1 VSEPVRVALQELL
14 SEVIGVSGAL
24 VASIDG
30 LLVAEATTGVE
41 VDVVAALSAA
51 TSSVG
56 VQFANVL
63 GLGAATGMVIQA
75 SKGCAAVY
83 PVGETA
89 MLVLYCVDSTHVA
102 RLHLAVRQAMPRIGE
117 AMGIPVS

>member
-14 SEVIGVSGAL
+14 SEVVGVSGAL

-30 LLVAEATTGVE
+30 LLVAQAATGVE

-63 GLGAATGMVIQA
+63 GLGNATGMVIQA
-75 SKGCAAVY
+75 SAGCAAVY
-83 PVGETA
+83 PIAGTA
-89 MLVLYCVDSTHVA
+89 MLALYCVDSTHVA
-102 RLHLAVRQAMPRIGE
+102 RLHLAARQAMPKISE
-117 AMGIPVS
+117 AMGLPVS